1 MRYLKESDLLEIL
14 PSLGIIVG
22 KDGQKLHMNSSRIL
36 GFDITNLQSIKE
48 DAYYEMIEAGDRNV
62 EYVMV
67 STVVKLLDTLSLF
80 PVYLYAIDNEWLDEE
95 IAPLLANNMLTKEEA
110 DVLTDIQQEGKGM
123 DVIIIEHT
131 SIQQMVRILVPQMT
145 VFSKRCYLLD
155 SMGRVLI
162 SFSADDEISFDTND
176 QKVYDKERESLLKLT
191 NTPFNIIWAED
202 YT

>member
-1 MRYLKESDLLEIL
+1 
-14 PSLGIIVG
+14 
-22 KDGQKLHMNSSRIL
+22 
-36 GFDITNLQSIKE
+36 
-48 DAYYEMIEAGDRNV
+48 
-62 EYVMV
+62 
-67 STVVKLLDTLSLF
+67 
-80 PVYLYAIDNEWLDEE
+80 
-95 IAPLLANNMLTKEEA
+95 MLTKEEA

-176 QKVYDKERESLLKLT
+176 QKVYDKARESLLKLT

>member
-176 QKVYDKERESLLKLT
+176 QKVYDKARESLLKLT